1 MTSLLCEEN
10 APNFKK
16 SPPESQVGESYFC
29 EVHDKSALQGGY
41 LAGRVPATDKS
52 ST

>member
-10 APNFKK
+10 ARDFKK
-16 SPPESQVGESYFC
+16 SRPESQVGESYFC
-29 EVHDKSALQGGY
+29 EVCDKSALQGGY